1 MWLVTCHYLAKQYKS
16 SSDRWQSRT
25 KSVRLCHV
33 GLAKQSS
40 LAPKTCCLAGDV
52 QSTPLTPQPQQAS
65 CASANFFFFSV
76 TILQSLLKFKK
87 DLKSGTPVVVGHD
100 PVVCATVAIEP
111 GTAARSKAREGS
123 RKSWSLLE
131 EPQPQGVAVGWLI
144 FAERQF
150 C

>member
-1 MWLVTCHYLAKQYKS
+1 MLGLP
-16 SSDRWQSRT
+16 SRT
-25 KSVRLCHV
+25 LWHRKH
-33 GLAKQSS
+33 A
-40 LAPKTCCLAGDV
+40 ALAGDV

-65 CASANFFFFSV
+65 CASANFFFSV

-144 FAERQF
+144 FAERHF
-150 C
+150 AK